1 LICSAINRKGFRPEP
16 DPSQRPDPFDRHS
29 SARDKQQQPAAAARS
44 AKGVQFNAM
53 QRRRG
58 RPSYLRSPDDTPM
71 RDGNRDRLIGLLTE
85 RAART
90 LLVYLGETNP
100 TVAHWLHT
108 FIKEH
113 PIPIQGNWDEV
124 SGEVFLRK
132 MLSQLPQD
140 AKMELGRDSLFD
152 NMASQTVDPRHMA
165 QRIMDIR
172 VQLSR
177 EFIQDLSGVADENQV
192 LLRETLQ
199 SSLDNVLAKEPIKNL
214 PPAPKKQVFVHPELL
229 TLEGELHPEVAKS
242 HPELLRAVSP
252 SPAPKRSPTPAP
264 APGAPKPQPAAP
276 AAAAAAAPPAA
287 SAPKA
292 AAPVGPEASS
302 PKAVPVQQQQQQ
314 PAVAAKAE
322 QVEASSKPAVVEAK
336 GAETVPKPAV
346 AAPGTMAP
354 AAPASLAVQP
364 VTTAAAAPEAKK
376 PRGKKGSDTTAAA
389 AASEAPDATSDTKPK
404 KASSSKAKSVKSEA
418 AGTAAAAAP
427 AQAEGAASSSGTK
440 PVASSNGNGSGA
452 HHPNG
457 NGASGSKG
465 GNGAAAVDA
474 PMTMP
479 QPHAPEQ
486 CGPEGCT

>member
-1 LICSAINRKGFRPEP
+1 MATACSTSETEHANRNRLSMYPSWRLYNAVIVTAVLLTCSAR
-16 DPSQRPDPFDRHS
+16 
-29 SARDKQQQPAAAARS
+29 
-44 AKGVQFNAM
+44 QFA
-53 QRRRG
+53 QA
-58 RPSYLRSPDDTPM
+58 SDYLDEH
-71 RDGNRDRLIGLLTE
+71 LL
-85 RAART
+85 RT
-90 LLVYLGETNP
+90 LLQGPDGSDQVLGGLDQQGFGVPSSSSAGPASAANNANDETAWEWLDDADIDGSLDYYEYL
-100 TVAHWLHT
+100 H
-108 FIKEH
+108 
-113 PIPIQGNWDEV
+113 
-124 SGEVFLRK
+124 
-132 MLSQLPQD
+132 
-140 AKMELGRDSLFD
+140 ELGGWGEGCDKPKTDGAGPGKARSGGGIGDMFGALLEGTAAVGDDPLPSVNLTDETSLTSHAFQD
-152 NMASQTVDPRHMA
+152 LL
-165 QRIMDIR
+165 QRISANLESELARQGTSVQQVVDALTAHVRAAQQGSARGVR
-172 VQLSR
+172 V
-177 EFIQDLSGVADENQV
+177 
-192 LLRETLQ
+192 
-199 SSLDNVLAKEPIKNL
+199 K
-214 PPAPKKQVFVHPELL
+214 
-229 TLEGELHPEVAKS
+229 
-242 HPELLRAVSP
+242 
-252 SPAPKRSPTPAP
+252 
-264 APGAPKPQPAAP
+264 
-276 AAAAAAAPPAA
+276 
-287 SAPKA
+287 
-292 AAPVGPEASS
+292 
-302 PKAVPVQQQQQQ
+302 QQQQQQ